1 MDANGYRH
9 AEAPRR
15 SAPRDHLQGWACRL
29 GFDADT
35 TPDGEPKEPP
45 TTSCGPRHISTM
57 IYPVAI
63 TPTGRAHIHLNQG
76 TE

>member
-1 MDANGYRH
+1 MPMAPGTH
-9 AEAPRR
+9 AQAPRR
-15 SAPRDHLQGWACRL
+15 SAPRDHLPGWARRP

-35 TPDGEPKEPP
+35 TPDGELP